1 MNELKPRK
9 SGSGGYRPGAG
20 RKRKDI
26 KTVKIKINSDSY
38 EKLRSHIQALLK
50 AGGKKISIQDY
61 CSKKIIQY
69 YLEMRRN
76 EEAKAEIVA
85 EIQSFSEPWSITT
98 ITEIA
103 CEKLDEII
111 EIISP
116 LTQLYC
122 NRSNTMTVIL
132 LKSMQHE
139 RITLLNHS
147 K

>member
-1 MNELKPRK
+1 MNQQKPRK
-9 SGSGGYRPGAG
+9 PGSGGYRPGAG
-20 RKRKDI
+20 RKKKDI
-26 KTVKIKINSDSY
+26 KTVKIKINSHDY
-38 EKLRSHIQALLK
+38 EKLCSHLRALLK

-76 EEAKAEIVA
+76 EEAKAKLVA
-85 EIQSFSEPWSITT
+85 EIQSFSEPWSTTT

-111 EIISP
+111 ETISP

-132 LKSMQHE
+132 LKSIQHE
-139 RITLLNHS
+139 RRTLLS
-147 K
+147 VIK